1 MVKESKIP
9 TQLEAYG
16 FSALMTVST
25 VLNLIVLRSFLEKL
39 ITEESTTP
47 IYAWEVPLLDLYM
60 AFEKQGLPEEL
71 IPLFLA
77 GMLTLAGAFT
87 FHRAV
92 EATKKI

>member
-1 MVKESKIP
+1 MVKESKIS

-39 ITEESTTP
+39 ISDEGATP
-47 IYAWEVPLLDLYM
+47 IYNWEVPLLSLYM
-60 AFEKQGLPEEL
+60 AFEKEGLPDEL

-77 GMLTLAGAFT
+77 GMLTLAGAYT
-87 FHRAV
+87 FHKAV